1 MSLFS
6 SNKGELAASKLAE
19 DLAEQELYAQ
29 AADEVASG
37 QIRHGLWAKAKAAS
51 GGGEEATEAAYL
63 KLRVEMMKTESDAVA
78 HARSELAKEIDQANE
93 RKKRELEAEAAKK
106 EAAAK
111 RERDKRMAE
120 IQNEARQAQLADT
133 AAQRKDR
140 DILLIVLCLMSV
152 LVWLFFA
159 AA

>member
-1 MSLFS
+1 MSFFS
-6 SNKGELAASKLAE
+6 SDEANLPASKLAAE
-19 DLAEQELYAQ
+19 LAEQELYSR
-29 AADEVASG
+29 AAVEVASG
-37 QIRHGLWAKAKAAS
+37 QIRHGLWAKAKAMS

-93 RKKRELEAEAAKK
+93 RKKKELEAEAAKK

-120 IQNEARQAQLADT
+120 IQNEARQAYLADT
-133 AAQRKDR
+133 ATQRKDR
-140 DILLIVLCLMSV
+140 DILLIVLCLMPV
-152 LVWLFFA
+152 LVLLFFA

>member
-1 MSLFS
+1 MSLLS

-78 HARSELAKEIDQANE
+78 HARSELAKKLIKLMNE
-93 RKKRELEAEAAKK
+93 K
-106 EAAAK
+106 E
-111 RERDKRMAE
+111 RTGSRG
-120 IQNEARQAQLADT
+120 
-133 AAQRKDR
+133 
-140 DILLIVLCLMSV
+140 C
-152 LVWLFFA
+152 
-159 AA
+159 